1 MAEKKKK
8 KKRSAEE
15 MHRQVQDSL
24 QAIPYAIDE
33 QKRTGHPVKAF
44 LLRFLTTPVLKVMNR
59 ALDAKRYRGPEG
71 EKRKQTERMRRH
83 LEQRQQ
89 AIRHVQG
96 QMQQQ
101 QRRRGR
107 PM

>member
-44 LLRFLTTPVLKVMNR
+44 LLRYLTTPVLKVMKR
-59 ALDAKRYRGPEG
+59 TLDAKRYRGPEG
-71 EKRKQTERMRRH
+71 EKLKQTERMRRH
-83 LEQRQQ
+83 LEQKQQ
-89 AIRHVQG
+89 AIKHMQNHL
-96 QMQQQ
+96 QQQ
-101 QRRRGR
+101 QRRKR